1 MAIQP
6 QEASVAP
13 DAVFTQTPPAPSTPQ
28 PDGRD
33 RSTWNG
39 WPSRNTAQPRV
50 IVDDQERITRI
61 RTPVMDL
68 EGHMTPTHLFY
79 VVQHFAV
86 PEPIRTEDWRMTIDG
101 EVQNPVTLTYEDMR
115 RMPARTVRTVMECSG
130 SDANFFEYFQ
140 GKGPRPI
147 RAEEGMIASAGEFT
161 GVPLATVL
169 ARAGLNHCA
178 AHVRVEGWDC
188 GVPPTAKS
196 GTQPFYYDKGLP
208 LEKALHPD
216 TMLAWAQNGEL
227 LEHLHGAPMRLLVPG
242 WSGNWSVKW
251 VQRIEVTAEPPDC
264 WYHWQFYYY
273 GNAPDDPNKEL
284 ITTIGV
290 RSIVTFPRDDQT
302 TLQRGTHIIRGRAW
316 SGAGA
321 ITQVEVSVDGGQT
334 WHAAH
339 LEPPRE
345 RWLWGRWS
353 FAWDAPPG
361 QYHVMSRAT
370 DEVGRVEPQTPRY
383 NNMRKNFSAIVA
395 TDVTVI

>member
-1 MAIQP
+1 MAIRP
-6 QEASVAP
+6 EEVAP
-13 DAVFTQTPPAPSTPQ
+13 DAVFTQRPPAPPTPQ

-33 RSTWNG
+33 RGTWNG

-50 IVDDQERITRI
+50 ILDMQERVTRI
-61 RTPVMDL
+61 RTPVLDL
-68 EGHMTPTHLFY
+68 EGLMTPTHLFY
-79 VVQHFAV
+79 AVQHFAV
-86 PEPIRTEDWRMTIDG
+86 PEPVRPEDWRVIIDG
-101 EVQNPVTLTYEDMR
+101 EVKNPIMLTYEDLR
-115 RMPARTVRTVMECSG
+115 RLPARTVRTVMECSG
-130 SDANFFEYFQ
+130 SDANFFEYFK
-140 GKGPRPI
+140 GEGPRPN

-169 ARAGLNHCA
+169 AQAGLNHRA
-178 AHVRVEGWDC
+178 AHVRVEGWDK
-188 GVPPTAKS
+188 GVPATAAP
-196 GTQPFYYDKGLP
+196 GTTPFYYDKGLP

-216 TMLAWAQNGEL
+216 TMLAWAQNGEV
-227 LEHLHGAPMRLLVPG
+227 LEHLHGAPVRLLVPG

-251 VQRIEVTAEPPDC
+251 VQRIDVMVEPPDC

-273 GNAPDDPNKEL
+273 GTGPDDPNKEL

-302 TLQRGTHIIRGRAW
+302 TLQRGTHVMRGRAW

-321 ITQVEVSVDGGQT
+321 ITQVEVSLDGGQT

-353 FAWDAPPG
+353 YVWDAQPG
-361 QYHVMSRAT
+361 QYRIMSRAT
-370 DEVGRVEPQTPRY
+370 DEVGRVEPQTPRL
-383 NNMRKNFSAIVA
+383 NNMRKNFSAIVGV
-395 TDVTVI
+395 DVTIV

>member
-1 MAIQP
+1 MAIRP
-6 QEASVAP
+6 EEVAP
-13 DAVFTQTPPAPSTPQ
+13 DAVFTQTPPAPPTPQ

-50 IVDDQERITRI
+50 IVDAQERITRI
-61 RTPVMDL
+61 RTPVLDL
-68 EGHMTPTHLFY
+68 EGLMTPTHLFY

-86 PEPIRTEDWRMTIDG
+86 PEPVRQEDWQMTIDG
-101 EVQNPVTLTYEDMR
+101 EVKQPVTLTYEELR
-115 RMPARTVRTVMECSG
+115 RLPARTVRTVMECSG
-130 SDANFFEYFQ
+130 SDANFFEYFK
-140 GKGPRPI
+140 GEGPRPI

-161 GVPLATVL
+161 GVPLAAVL
-169 ARAGLNHCA
+169 ARAGLNHRA
-178 AHVRVEGWDC
+178 AHVRVEGWDR
-188 GVPPTAKS
+188 GVPPSAKP

-216 TMLAWAQNGEL
+216 TILAWAQNGEL
-227 LEHLHGAPMRLLVPG
+227 LEHLHGAPIRLLVPG

-273 GNAPDDPNKEL
+273 GNGPDDPNKEL

-302 TLQRGTHIIRGRAW
+302 TLQRGTHVIRGRAW

-345 RWLWGRWS
+345 RWLWVRWS
-353 FAWDAPPG
+353 YVWEAQPG
-361 QYHVMSRAT
+361 VYRVMSRAT

-395 TDVTVI
+395 TDVTVV